1 MLSPSWAPRHYR
13 WLVGMEKPEALGEP
27 HHCRWLAVKG
37 KPEHVGEERDAGGT
51 KPVMEPMMS
60 VEEKPVACRPSE
72 TLHQVLR
79 WWPAVRP
86 SQKPHYDD
94 GER

>member
-1 MLSPSWAPRHYR
+1 MLSPSWAPRHCR

-37 KPEHVGEERDAGGT
+37 KPKHVGEERDARGT
-51 KPVMEPMMS
+51 KPVMEPMMFG
-60 VEEKPVACRPSE
+60 EKAGALPPRDAARIEMV
-72 TLHQVLR
+72 
-79 WWPAVRP
+79 AVRRH
-86 SQKPHYDD
+86 KPHYDD